1 MSNIRIHLNSLDLP
15 SLLNWYAAKLK
26 AVDQDLQARRAAA
39 ESALAVRVSQ
49 VLTTKH
55 HLRAVSSYD
64 DFASM
69 MNALPSYSASSTP
82 QPQSQQYTPITPQRQ
97 PVAATPTKPEPSV
110 MVDLAA
116 RDRYDKDAPEI
127 LRLIKFIRANT
138 MSYDDYANGEVAVK
152 CIELFT
158 LTQKHKLDLLSQMLG
173 PYSGYYETCL
183 YIRKN
188 YTTINEAAT
197 VHKSEEEHKRIVAER
212 EQQQAAYNAAQ
223 ARQAQQQCEQ
233 SARNAELLAGA
244 QQAFAKIKS
253 AQQPAT
259 PAQPQPEVATGVND
273 PKMQNLLAQLG

>member
-1 MSNIRIHLNSLDLP
+1 MSNIRIHLNSLTLP
-15 SLLNWYAAKLK
+15 SLLNWYAVKLE
-26 AVDQDLQARRAAA
+26 AVEQDLQARRAAA

-69 MNALPSYSASSTP
+69 MNALPSYSASSTS
-82 QPQSQQYTPITPQRQ
+82 QPQSQQYAPITPQRQ
-97 PVAATPTKPEPSV
+97 SKQTPAQPEPSAT
-110 MVDLAA
+110 VDLAA
-116 RDRYDKDAPEI
+116 RDRYDEDASEI

-152 CIELFT
+152 CIELFM
-158 LTQKHKLDLLSQMLG
+158 LIQKHKLDLLSQMLG

-212 EQQQAAYNAAQ
+212 EQQQAAYNAEQ
-223 ARQAQQQCEQ
+223 AHQAQQQCEQ
-233 SARNAELLAGA
+233 SARNAALLAGA

-259 PAQPQPEVATGVND
+259 PAQPQPKQAVDMND